1 MQEVQVNTEYQDI
14 TIKYY
19 HIKNTTILKG
29 VVVFFCSTLFDI
41 YFQYSF
47 NASISVFCILIKYI
61 SSIYLL
67 KFFLF
72 TKYKKTLFQNIR
84 APPYSLVSKKNQDWR
99 KK

>member
-1 MQEVQVNTEYQDI
+1 MQEARINTKYQNI

-29 VVVFFCSTLFDI
+29 IVVFFCSTLFDI

-47 NASISVFCILIKYI
+47 NASISVKYI

-67 KFFLF
+67 NLFLF
-72 TKYKKTLFQNIR
+72 TKCKKILFQNAR
-84 APPYSLVSKKNQDWR
+84 APPSGLVSKKNQDWR